1 MQTPMAET
9 ILVIEDERL
18 TRTNL
23 VDFLRSEGF
32 TALSAENGRTG
43 IELAQA
49 HLPDLIICDIMMPE
63 LDGYD
68 VLSTLQHRPNTS
80 AIPFIFLTATE
91 ESSLQHSLAMGADDY
106 LSKPITSEQLRSA
119 IAAQLK
125 NQHLKG
131 EQPRLQPSLAA
142 PSLPGNIQGR
152 SNALGELSVSEMQ
165 HLMLSKD
172 FLLGEFS
179 QTVLTKLADLRCT
192 IEQLQGLTSDP
203 RQNRLIRD
211 LQGDFTRLLAFV
223 NEISALQKA
232 LTPTN
237 IDTLLEQFLKSN
249 EALRSHQR

>member
-1 MQTPMAET
+1 MAET

-23 VDFLRSEGF
+23 INFLRSEGF

-68 VLSTLQHRPNTS
+68 VLSSLQHMPSTS

-91 ESSLQHSLAMGADDY
+91 EFSLQQSLAMGADDY
-106 LSKPITSEQLRSA
+106 LSKPITSEQLRNA

-125 NQHLKG
+125 NQHLKT
-131 EQPRLQPSLAA
+131 EPTRPQPSLVTTSI
-142 PSLPGNIQGR
+142 PENMQGR
-152 SNALGELSVSEMQ
+152 SNALGELSVSEIQ
-165 HLMLSKD
+165 RLMVSKD
-172 FLLGEFS
+172 WLLSEFS
-179 QTVLTKLADLRCT
+179 QTILTKLANLRYT

-203 RQNRLIRD
+203 QQNRLIRE

-223 NEISALQKA
+223 NEMSALQKS

-237 IDTLLEQFLKSN
+237 VDLLLDQFLKSN
-249 EALRSHQR
+249 EALRSHPR